1 MAKEFKIGSFA
12 QAVPKATVKKKTVAK
27 KATAKGPTIGGAL
40 PKPAKNT
47 TGATNRSSGYLNPF
61 AKGNTP
67 KGAIS
72 ERVVTKNGKV
82 VMVSGRLNPGASSG
96 YLNKNA
102 AGNNKTT
109 KKVAN
114 VKRKR
119 GM

>member
-1 MAKEFKIGSFA
+1 MASINKNTA
-12 QAVPKATVKKKTVAK
+12 AAK
-27 KATAKGPTIGGAL
+27 KPAKGYKIAGAL
-40 PKPAKNT
+40 PKPKNT

-72 ERVVTKNGKV
+72 ERVVTKGGKI
-82 VMVSGRLNPGASSG
+82 VMVSGKLNPGASSG

-102 AGNNKTT
+102 AGNNKST

-114 VKRKR
+114 VRRKR